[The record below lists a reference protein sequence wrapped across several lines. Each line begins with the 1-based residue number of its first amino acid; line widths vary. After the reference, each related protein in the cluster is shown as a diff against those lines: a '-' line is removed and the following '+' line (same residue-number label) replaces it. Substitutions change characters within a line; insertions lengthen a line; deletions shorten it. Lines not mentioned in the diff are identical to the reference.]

1 MSDELIFDSERQAF
15 RDRKKRWLIPLLVLA
30 GILLAVVVV
39 SLLLRSSKKPVNKGG
54 EDTLYP
60 FTWQVQADGS
70 VLLELPHADARDHCW
85 VQTDGEAYPAVRT
98 ETRGENNGS
107 SSFLLTPA
115 QAGRALLE
123 FTLRKDAEA
132 GAQDPKTDDVYRLS
146 LLVEVAEEG
155 GKRGVSVLNASGV
168 QLQGEIAGGQD
179 SENAYRVFLDEHGY
193 LVIAVKVAETEM
205 DWDYEIVSGQSSV
218 TDLGM
223 VYEADEVLLYL
234 KAGDASGEGEVV
246 LRSEQ
251 AAAELRF
258 RCAVQDDGSLLVTHH
273 EAAYGEK
280 PAQEE
285 FIPATEVPGG
295 SDTPNPSDY
304 DAKQT
309 EAVTKETAPA
319 ETTTQA
325 REIP

>member
-1 MSDELIFDSERQAF
+1 MSDELIFDSERQEL

-30 GILLAVVVV
+30 GILLAVVIV
-39 SLLLRSSKKPVNKGG
+39 SLLLRSGKKPVNKGG
-54 EDTLYP
+54 EDTLFP

-70 VLLELPHADARDHCW
+70 VLLELPHADAPDHSW
-85 VQTDGEAYPAVRT
+85 VQTDGEAYPALRT
-98 ETRGENNGS
+98 EARGEKNGGS
-107 SSFLLTPA
+107 SFVLTPE

-132 GAQDPKTDDVYRLS
+132 GTEDPKTDDVYRLNI
-146 LLVEVAEEG
+146 LVEVVEEG

-193 LVIAVKVAETEM
+193 LIIAVKVAEAEM
-205 DWDYEIVSGQSSV
+205 DWEYEIVSGQASV

-223 VYEADEVLLYL
+223 VYEADEVQLYL
-234 KAGDASGEGEVV
+234 KAGETPGEGEVV

-273 EAAYGEK
+273 EAEYGEK
-280 PAQEE
+280 PAAEE
-285 FIPATEVPGG
+285 LVPATEVPGG
-295 SDTPNPSDY
+295 SDTPSPSDNAGERA
-304 DAKQT
+304 DADD
-309 EAVTKETAPA
+309 EGIAPA
-319 ETTTQA
+319 VTTTQ
-325 REIP
+325 ETP

>member
-1 MSDELIFDSERQAF
+1 MSDELIFDSERQAL
-15 RDRKKRWLIPLLVLA
+15 RDRKKRWLLPLIVLA
-30 GILLAVVVV
+30 GILLAVVIV
-39 SLLLRSSKKPVNKGG
+39 SLLLRSGKKPVNKGG
-54 EDTLYP
+54 GDTRYP

-70 VLLELPHADARDHCW
+70 VLLEIPHADAPDHSW

-98 ETRGENNGS
+98 EARGEKNGGS
-107 SSFLLTPA
+107 GFLLTPE

-132 GAQDPKTDDVYRLS
+132 GAEDPRTDDVYRLS
-146 LLVEVAEEG
+146 LLVEVVERG

-193 LVIAVKVAETEM
+193 LVIAVRVAEAEM
-205 DWDYEIVSGQSSV
+205 DWEYEIVSGQASV

-223 VYEADEVLLYL
+223 LYEADEVQLYL
-234 KAGDASGEGEVV
+234 KAGEVPGEGEVV

-258 RCAVQDDGSLLVTHH
+258 RCAVQDDGSLLVTYH
-273 EAAYGEK
+273 EAEYGEK
-280 PAQEE
+280 PAAEE
-285 FIPATEVPGG
+285 LIPATEVPGG
-295 SDTPNPSDY
+295 SDTPNPSDNDGERT
-304 DAKQT
+304 DADN
-309 EAVTKETAPA
+309 EGIAPA
-319 ETTTQA
+319 VTTTQA
-325 REIP
+325 RETP

>member
-1 MSDELIFDSERQAF
+1 MSDELIFDSERQEL

-30 GILLAVVVV
+30 GILLAVVIV
-39 SLLLRSSKKPVNKGG
+39 SLLLRSGKKPVNKEG

-70 VLLELPHADARDHCW
+70 VLLELPHADAPDHKW
-85 VQTDGEAYPAVRT
+85 ALTDGEDYPAVRA
-98 ETRGENNGS
+98 EAKGEKNGG
-107 SSFLLTPA
+107 SSFLLTPE

-132 GAQDPKTDDVYRLS
+132 GAENPKTDDAYRMT
-146 LLVEVAEEG
+146 LLVEVVEEG
-155 GKRGVSVLNASGV
+155 GKRSVGVLNASGV
-168 QLQGEIAGGQD
+168 QLQSEIAGGQD
-179 SENAYRVFLDEHGY
+179 SENAYRVFQDENGY
-193 LVIAVKVAETEM
+193 LVIAVKVAGLEM
-205 DWDYEIVSGQSSV
+205 DWEYEIVSGQASV

-223 VYEADEVLLYL
+223 IYEGDEVQVYL
-234 KAGDASGEGEVV
+234 TAGETPGEGEVV

-273 EAAYGEK
+273 EAEYGEK
-280 PAQEE
+280 PAEE
-285 FIPATEVPGG
+285 ELVPATEVPGG

-304 DAKQT
+304 NEAQT
-309 EAVTKETAPA
+309 KPVTEESAPA

-325 REIP
+325 RETP

>member
-1 MSDELIFDSERQAF
+1 MSDELIFDSERQALQ
-15 RDRKKRWLIPLLVLA
+15 DRKKRWLIPLLVLA

-39 SLLLRSSKKPVNKGG
+39 SLLLRSGKKPVNKGG

-70 VLLELPHADARDHCW
+70 VLLELPHADAPDHSW

-98 ETRGENNGS
+98 EARGENNGGS
-107 SSFLLTPA
+107 AFLLTPE

-132 GAQDPKTDDVYRLS
+132 GAEDPRTDDVYRLS

-179 SENAYRVFLDEHGY
+179 SGNAYRVFLDEHGY
-193 LVIAVKVAETEM
+193 LIIAVRVAVAEM
-205 DWDYEIVSGQSSV
+205 DWEYEIVSGQASV

-223 VYEADEVLLYL
+223 LYEADEVQLYL
-234 KAGDASGEGEVV
+234 KAGETPGEGEVV

-273 EAAYGEK
+273 EAEYGEK
-280 PAQEE
+280 PAEEE

-295 SDTPNPSDY
+295 SDTPNPSDN
-304 DAKQT
+304 DGERTDTDNEGIAP
-309 EAVTKETAPA
+309 AVTT
-319 ETTTQA
+319 A
-325 REIP
+325 RETP